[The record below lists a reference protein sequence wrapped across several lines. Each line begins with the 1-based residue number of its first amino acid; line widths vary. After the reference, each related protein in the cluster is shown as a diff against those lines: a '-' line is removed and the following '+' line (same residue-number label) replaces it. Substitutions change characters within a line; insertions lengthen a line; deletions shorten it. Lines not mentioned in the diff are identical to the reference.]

1 MADEKLP
8 RLTENHIRNLA
19 SGSSFERGENYYRD
33 GAVFGAVR
41 QGMELRAQCEGSD
54 YEPYQVSATLTE
66 SGITE
71 TSCTCPYDYG
81 GICKHIV
88 ALLLTYVREPQ
99 SFRSVPPLTSLLAER
114 SQEELIALISE
125 MIKREPELLSLV
137 ELSIAAE
144 QAQRGETLDVGAY
157 RRQARHAL
165 RRGSPRAVEKDLRS
179 LLDLAAHLDAAGN
192 WLDAGAVY
200 HAILNETVSGYEDV
214 LWEMDEEGDIA
225 AVIDE
230 FARGLSQ
237 CLKKG
242 KADDRTRSA
251 WLEALL
257 EADLTDIEIGGV
269 DLAPS
274 AREAI
279 LKNAT
284 DEEWEW
290 IEKHIRAAIS
300 KGGDWARE
308 ELTRFL
314 AARQKRHGG
323 AGKAPVKK
331 RSSKSSF

>member
-41 QGMELRAQCEGSD
+41 QGMELHAQCEGSD

-66 SGITE
+66 SGIAE

-88 ALLLTYVREPQ
+88 ALLLTYVHEPQ
-99 SFRSVPPLTSLLAER
+99 SFRSIPPLTELLAER
-114 SQEELIALISE
+114 SREELTALIGE
-125 MIKREPELLSLV
+125 MVKREPELLSLV
-137 ELSIAAE
+137 ELSVAAE
-144 QAQRGETLDVGAY
+144 QARQGETLDVEAY
-157 RRQARHAL
+157 RRQARSAL
-165 RRGSPRAVEKDLRS
+165 RRGSPRAVEKELRS
-179 LLDLAAHLDAAGN
+179 LLDLAARLDTAGN

-200 HAILNETVSGYEDV
+200 HAILDETVSGYEDV
-214 LWEMDEEGDIA
+214 LWEMDEDGDIA

-242 KADDRTRSA
+242 KVDGRTRSA

-274 AREAI
+274 AREAV
-279 LKNAT
+279 LENAT
-284 DEEWEW
+284 DEEWEQ
-290 IEKHIRAAIS
+290 IEKRIQAAIL

-308 ELTRFL
+308 ELARFL
-314 AARQKRHGG
+314 AAGRKLHGG
-323 AGKAPVKK
+323 TGKAPAKK
-331 RSSKSSF
+331 RTRKSST

>member
-1 MADEKLP
+1 MAVEKLP
-8 RLTENHIRNLA
+8 RLTEAHISDLA
-19 SGSSFERGENYYRD
+19 NASSFERGKNYYRN

-41 QGMELRAQCEGSD
+41 QGIELRAQCEGSD

-66 SGITE
+66 SGIIE

-88 ALLLTYVREPQ
+88 ALLLTYVHEPQ
-99 SFRSVPPLTSLLAER
+99 SFRSIPPLTELLADR
-114 SQEELIALISE
+114 SREQLIALIGE
-125 MIKREPELLSLV
+125 VIKREPELLSLV

-144 QAQRGETLDVGAY
+144 QARRGETLDVEAY
-157 RRQARHAL
+157 RRQARNAL
-165 RRGSPRAVEKDLRS
+165 RRGSPRAVKKELRS
-179 LLDLAAHLDAAGN
+179 LLDMAAHLDTAGN

-214 LWEMDEEGDIA
+214 LWEMDKEGDIA

-230 FARGLSQ
+230 FVQGLSR

-242 KADDRTRSA
+242 EVDGGTRRD

-257 EADLTDIEIGGV
+257 EADLTDVEIGGV
-269 DLAPS
+269 SLAPS
-274 AREAI
+274 AREAV
-279 LKNAT
+279 LENGT

-290 IEKHIRAAIS
+290 IEKRIRAAIS

-314 AARQKRHGG
+314 AARQKRHGC
-323 AGKAPVKK
+323 AGKVPAKK
-331 RSSKSSF
+331 RSSKSSL

>member
-1 MADEKLP
+1 
-8 RLTENHIRNLA
+8 
-19 SGSSFERGENYYRD
+19 
-33 GAVFGAVR
+33 
-41 QGMELRAQCEGSD
+41 
-54 YEPYQVSATLTE
+54 
-66 SGITE
+66 
-71 TSCTCPYDYG
+71 
-81 GICKHIV
+81 
-88 ALLLTYVREPQ
+88 
-99 SFRSVPPLTSLLAER
+99 
-114 SQEELIALISE
+114 

-137 ELSIAAE
+137 ELSVAAE
-144 QAQRGETLDVGAY
+144 QARQGEILDVEPY
-157 RRQARHAL
+157 RGQARCAL
-165 RRGSPRAVEKDLRS
+165 RRGSPRTVEKELRS
-179 LLDLAAHLDAAGN
+179 LLDLAAHLDTAGN

-242 KADDRTRSA
+242 KVDDRTRSA

-279 LKNAT
+279 LENAT
-284 DEEWEW
+284 DEEWGW
-290 IEKHIRAAIS
+290 IEKRIRTAIS

-323 AGKAPVKK
+323 AGKAPAKK
-331 RSSKSSF
+331 RSSKSSL

>member
-8 RLTENHIRNLA
+8 RLTESHIRDLA
-19 SGSSFERGENYYRD
+19 NESSFERGQNYYHDR
-33 GAVFGAVR
+33 AVFGAVR

-54 YEPYQVSATLTE
+54 YEPYQVSATLME
-66 SGITE
+66 SGIAE

-88 ALLLTYVREPQ
+88 ALLLTYIKDPQ
-99 SFRSVPPLTSLLAER
+99 SIRSIPPLTELLADR
-114 SQEELIALISE
+114 NREELTTLISE
-125 MIKREPELLSLV
+125 MVKREPELLSLV
-137 ELSIAAE
+137 ELSVAAE
-144 QAQRGETLDVGAY
+144 QARRGETLDVEAY
-157 RRQARHAL
+157 RRQARSAL
-165 RRGSPRAVEKDLRS
+165 RRGSPRAVEKELRS
-179 LLDLAAHLDAAGN
+179 LLELAARSEMADDWPN
-192 WLDAGAVY
+192 AGAVY
-200 HAILNETVSGYEDV
+200 HVILNETVSGYEAV
-214 LWEMDEEGDIA
+214 LWEIDEECDIA

-230 FARGLSQ
+230 FAQGLSQ

-242 KADDRTRSA
+242 KADDRTRRA

-257 EADLTDIEIGGV
+257 EAELTDIEIGGV

-279 LKNAT
+279 LENAT

-290 IEKHIRAAIS
+290 IEKRIQSAIS

-314 AARQKRHGG
+314 AARQKQRGG
-323 AGKAPVKK
+323 AGKAPAKK
-331 RSSKSSF
+331 RSSKSSL

>member
-8 RLTENHIRNLA
+8 RLTEAHIHNLA
-19 SGSSFERGENYYRD
+19 NESSFKRGQNYYRD

-41 QGMELRAQCEGSD
+41 QGMELRAQCDGSD
-54 YEPYQVSATLTE
+54 HEPYQVSAMLTE

-88 ALLLTYVREPQ
+88 ALLLTYIKDPQ
-99 SFRSVPPLTSLLAER
+99 SFRSIPPLTELLAER
-114 SQEELIALISE
+114 SREELTTLIGE
-125 MIKREPELLSLV
+125 MVKREPELLSLV
-137 ELSIAAE
+137 ELFVAAE
-144 QAQRGETLDVGAY
+144 QARRGEALDVEVY
-157 RRQARHAL
+157 RRQALSAL
-165 RRGSPRAVEKDLRS
+165 RRGSPRTVEKELRS
-179 LLDLAAHLDAAGN
+179 LLDLAARLDTAGN

-200 HAILNETVSGYEDV
+200 HAILNETASEYEYV
-214 LWEMDEEGDIA
+214 LWEMDEAGDIA

-230 FARGLSQ
+230 FAQGLSQ

-242 KADDRTRSA
+242 KADDRTRRL

-257 EADLTDIEIGGV
+257 EADLTNVEIGGV
-269 DLAPS
+269 DLTPS
-274 AREAI
+274 ARESI
-279 LKNAT
+279 LENAT
-284 DEEWEW
+284 DAEWEW
-290 IEKHIRAAIS
+290 IEERIRAAIS

-323 AGKAPVKK
+323 AGKASAKK
-331 RSSKSSF
+331 RSGKSSL

>member
-8 RLTENHIRNLA
+8 RLTESHIRDLA
-19 SGSSFERGENYYRD
+19 SESSFERGQNYYRD

-54 YEPYQVSATLTE
+54 YEPYQVSATLME
-66 SGITE
+66 SGIAE

-88 ALLLTYVREPQ
+88 ALLLTYIKDPQ
-99 SFRSVPPLTSLLAER
+99 SFRSIPPLTELLAER
-114 SQEELIALISE
+114 SREELTTLSGE
-125 MIKREPELLSLV
+125 MVKREPELLSLV
-137 ELSIAAE
+137 ELSVAAE
-144 QAQRGETLDVGAY
+144 QARRGGTLDVEAY
-157 RRQARHAL
+157 RRQARSAL
-165 RRGSPRAVEKDLRS
+165 RRGSQRAVEKELRS
-179 LLDLAAHLDAAGN
+179 LLDLAAHLDTAGN

-200 HAILNETVSGYEDV
+200 HAILDETVSGYEDV
-214 LWEMDEEGDIA
+214 LWEMDEDGDIA

-230 FARGLSQ
+230 FAQGLSQ
-237 CLKKG
+237 CFKKG
-242 KADDRTRSA
+242 KADNRTRRA

-257 EADLTDIEIGGV
+257 EADLTDVGIGGV

-274 AREAI
+274 ARESV
-279 LKNAT
+279 LENAT

-290 IEKHIRAAIS
+290 IEKRIRAAIS

-323 AGKAPVKK
+323 AGKAPAKK
-331 RSSKSSF
+331 RSGKSAF